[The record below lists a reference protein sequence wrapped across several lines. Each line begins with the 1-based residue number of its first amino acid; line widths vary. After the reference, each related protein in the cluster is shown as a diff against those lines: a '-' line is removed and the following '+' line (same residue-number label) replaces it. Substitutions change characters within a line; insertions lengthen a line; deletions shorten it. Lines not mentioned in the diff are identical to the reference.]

1 MRELAEGQFP
11 ARCWTPRIKGV
22 SYMRLHEMI
31 IIGAILI
38 LIYGLG
44 ILYVCIEVRNFK
56 LSTSHK
62 IEILKANN
70 EYLKHRI
77 HLLITESL
85 KE

>member
-1 MRELAEGQFP
+1 
-11 ARCWTPRIKGV
+11 
-22 SYMRLHEMI
+22 MRLHEMI

-44 ILYVCIEVRNFK
+44 ILYVCVEVRNFI

-62 IEILKANN
+62 IEVLKANN

>member
-1 MRELAEGQFP
+1 
-11 ARCWTPRIKGV
+11 
-22 SYMRLHEMI
+22 MRLHEM

-38 LIYGLG
+38 LICIFG
-44 ILYVCIEVRNFK
+44 IFYVYVELWNFK

-62 IEILKANN
+62 IFVLKANN

-77 HLLITESL
+77 HLLIAESL